1 MQKKLENMR
10 KTKKNETI
18 KGFLFYLNICNFLN
32 EFPRL

>member
-1 MQKKLENMR
+1 MQKNIR
-10 KTKKNETI
+10 KHEKDKKNETK